1 MQNVRDYLTVK
12 LHTTKKSALNA
23 IAKPT
28 YKNHTILSK
37 NLVQTNHF
45 TPVIKH
51 DKPIA
56 ICVSILELVS
66 IFYLKISL
74 IFCLCFFILN
84 KFFSRVNLS
93 CSTFGITK

>member
-1 MQNVRDYLTVK
+1 MQNVRDYLSVK

-37 NLVQTNHF
+37 NLIQTNHF
-45 TPVIKH
+45 TQTIKH

-56 ICVSILELVS
+56 IGVSILELVS
-66 IFYLKISL
+66 RKLIIYFLKNQL
-74 IFCLCFFILN
+74 DRKNFIKSN
-84 KFFSRVNLS
+84 
-93 CSTFGITK
+93 

>member
-56 ICVSILELVS
+56 IGVSILELVS

-84 KFFSRVNLS
+84 KFFPE
-93 CSTFGITK
+93 